1 MRHRLTIILG
11 LALALATATGA
22 LAGTVEETLVQGG
35 GANQFAGD
43 GNSTYLTWTSNS
55 GAHPRHYDALF
66 RPLAGGVPVKMNAPG
81 TVGFSGDIN
90 GDTTEA
96 VYQQADSSGSDLY
109 TFDLVTQARTP
120 APDAVNSAL
129 WEYGA
134 SISDGYILYGRNKF
148 TRKNSPWRIMLYDR
162 NTDTNIVL
170 DTVTQACSCVYPGQ
184 VSDQYATWTRCTT
197 SICQAWYYNIADQ
210 TMAKIPNP
218 NAKLQYFPA
227 VSAATG
233 DLYFVQSAF
242 GCGLHTKIMQWNPVA
257 GGAANLVSA
266 QPRGYD
272 VYVGPNVFDDLLA
285 HQDVYVDR
293 QVCSG
298 KYYADIYVI
307 NDADTAFSRVVGHP
321 SAGTTAPRQLRM
333 PGATPR
339 G

>member
-11 LALALATATGA
+11 LALAVAMGTGA
-22 LAGTVEETLVQGG
+22 LAGTVAETPVETGA
-35 GANQFAGD
+35 ANQFAGD
-43 GNSTYLTWTSNS
+43 GNTTYLTWSSNTT
-55 GAHPRHYDALF
+55 AHPRHYDAMF
-66 RPLAGGVPVKMNAPG
+66 RLLAGGPSMKMNAAG
-81 TVGFSGDIN
+81 TIGYSGDIN

-96 VYQQADSSGSDLY
+96 VYQQIDSSGSDLY
-109 TFDLVTQARTP
+109 TYDLALQTRTAAPQAVDST
-120 APDAVNSAL
+120 L

-148 TRKNSPWRIMLYDR
+148 NRKSSPWKIMLYDR

-170 DTVTQACSCVYPGQ
+170 DTVTNACACVYPGQ
-184 VSDQYATWTRCTT
+184 VSDDYATWTRCSK
-197 SICQAWYYNIADQ
+197 SICQAWYYDIAGQ
-210 TMAKIPNP
+210 TTQKIPNP
-218 NAKLQYFPA
+218 NGKLQYFPA
-227 VSAATG
+227 VSGATG

-257 GGAANLVSA
+257 GGAANVVSS

-272 VYVGPNVFDDLLA
+272 VYVGPNVFDDGT

-293 QVCSG
+293 QICSG

-321 SAGTTAPRQLRM
+321 SAGRSAATQLRM
-333 PGATPR
+333 PGATPK

>member
-11 LALALATATGA
+11 LALALAMATGA
-22 LAGTVEETLVQGG
+22 LAGTVGETLVEGG
-35 GANQFAGD
+35 AANQFAGD
-43 GNSTYLTWTSNS
+43 GNTTYLTWSANTT
-55 GAHPRHYDALF
+55 AHPRHYDAVF
-66 RPLAGGVPVKMNAPG
+66 RPLAGGSSVKMNAAG
-81 TVGFSGDIN
+81 TIGYSGDIN

-96 VYQQADSSGSDLY
+96 IYQQADGSSSDLY
-109 TFDLVTQARTP
+109 TYDLALQTRTA
-120 APDAVNSAL
+120 APDAVNSVL

-148 TRKNSPWRIMLYDR
+148 NRKSSPWKIMLYDR

-170 DTVTQACSCVYPGQ
+170 DTVTQACGCVYPGQ
-184 VSDQYATWTRCTT
+184 VSDEYATWTRCSKST
-197 SICQAWYYNIADQ
+197 CQAWYYDIGGE
-210 TMAKIPNP
+210 TTAKIPNP

-242 GCGLHTKIMQWNPVA
+242 GCGLHTKIMQWDPVA
-257 GGAANLVSA
+257 GGAANLVST

-272 VYVGPNVFDDLLA
+272 VYVGPNVFDDGT

-307 NDADTAFSRVVGHP
+307 NDADTAFSRMVGHP
-321 SAGTTAPRQLRM
+321 SAGTSAPRPLQV